1 MNKPFKILFGIFIF
15 LLILGAF
22 FVFSPFTEKYVS
34 VGYSAFTID
43 FIIGLVLFS
52 SKQNGWQDFLKE
64 LLE

>member
-15 LLILGAF
+15 LLLLGAF

-52 SKQNGWQDFLKE
+52 SKQKN
-64 LLE
+64 